1 MSVIT
6 ESIPANSEPERRR
19 VTSAANDSLIL
30 GGRAIRESLR
40 TPDSLF
46 PTMFIPLF
54 FLVVNVGQAARI
66 FPSEGT
72 PFLEGQNYGAF
83 QLPASLL
90 LSASFGGAALYLVEE
105 IEGGYFDK
113 LRATPISRMALMLGR
128 LYAEFVKTAAVAT
141 VMVFLAL
148 LFGIHIESGVAG
160 FLVLILLVSLWAMVF
175 SGFMQLISLRTRSAA
190 ATQGASMV
198 FFPLLFLTPN
208 FVPRDQ
214 LTRPMEIA
222 ATFNPVT
229 YIMEAAR
236 SLILVGFDSASLA
249 KGFGVVAVAMGLMLF
264 LSVRMVN
271 DYD

>member
-1 MSVIT
+1 MT
-6 ESIPANSEPERRR
+6 TLTPRLHEPAPTRQS
-19 VTSAANDSLIL
+19 TSSSTLRDSFVL

-72 PFLEGQNYGAF
+72 PFLAGQNYGAF

-113 LRATPISRMALMLGR
+113 LRATPITRMSLILGR
-128 LYAEFVKTAAVAT
+128 LYAEFTKTLVVAT
-141 VMVFLAL
+141 VMVILAL
-148 LFGIHIESGVAG
+148 MFGIRIASGVPG
-160 FLVLILLVSLWAMVF
+160 FVVLMLLVSLWAMVF
-175 SGFMQLISLRTRSAA
+175 SGFMQLIALKTRSAA
-190 ATQGASMV
+190 ATQGASMI

-222 ATFNPVT
+222 ATANPVT
-229 YIMEAAR
+229 YVMEAAR
-236 SLILVGFDSASLA
+236 SLILDGFDAGSLA
-249 KGFGVVAVAMGLMLF
+249 KGFGVVAVTMALMLA
-264 LSVRMVN
+264 LSVRMIN
-271 DYD
+271 RYD